1 MKGYPSRLPYFQED
15 TVVAAGGTVNRY
27 LFALEGWRRG
37 LRLRV
42 HRKKVLLRS
51 DERRHYFTGRVDLV
65 SKDAKQTCIDKDLT
79 RQCLA
84 KAGVPVPLGKRFRYS
99 CEVDEMTK
107 YADNLGFPVV
117 LKPHNGSTGRG
128 VVVNIPDRGTLKK
141 EITNLRKTLGKRD
154 LIVEKYFNGDDYRV
168 LVQRNRVVGAIKRIP
183 ANITGNG
190 KDSIDALI
198 SQKNFLRKKNPYL
211 AKRLI
216 NVDREVIAHLA
227 QQGYK
232 LKSRPASGELVYLRS
247 KCNLAAGGDPIDVTD
262 EIPGYVRDLAIQ
274 AVQAVPGLPGGGVD
288 ILVNEKEKRACV
300 IEING
305 APQLGMHLF
314 PIKGQARD
322 VVGAILDDVFP
333 EAKPRSQSVAL
344 VINFSEIQQILD
356 SGAVTQVTVSPYP
369 QGELKALRLI
379 VSGKVQGVG
388 FRRWVHKKA
397 TSLKISGHV
406 QNLDNGDVELVVAGN
421 VNCIEEFKTSLAK
434 TKKFPIKKIS
444 ESSWNKPICIGFKII
459 R

>member
-1 MKGYPSRLPYFQED
+1 MKECPSRLPQFQED

-27 LFALEGWRRG
+27 LIALEGWRRG

-65 SKDAKQTCIDKDLT
+65 SEDAKQTCIDKDLT

-84 KAGVPVPLGKRFRYS
+84 KAGVAVPLGKRFRYS

-117 LKPHNGSTGRG
+117 LKPYNGSTGRG
-128 VVVNIPDRGTLKK
+128 VVVNIPDRGALKK
-141 EITNLRKTLGKRD
+141 EIKDLRKTVGKRD
-154 LIVEKYFNGDDYRV
+154 LIVEKYFDGDDYRV
-168 LVQRNRVVGAIKRIP
+168 LVQRNRVLGAIKRIP

-190 KDSIDALI
+190 KDSIEVLI
-198 SQKNFLRKKNPYL
+198 NQKNGLRKENPYL

-216 NVDREVIAHLA
+216 EVDREILANLA

-232 LKSRPASGELVYLRS
+232 LISRPASGKRIYLRS

-262 EIPGYVRDLAIQ
+262 EIPEYVRNLAVQ

-333 EAKPRSQSVAL
+333 ETKHRFQSVEL

-356 SGAVTQVTVSPYP
+356 SGAVTQITVSPYP
-369 QGELKALRLI
+369 EGEQKALRLI
-379 VSGKVQGVG
+379 VSGKIQGVG
-388 FRRWVHKKA
+388 FRRWIHKKA

-421 VNCIEEFKTSLAK
+421 VNSIEEITTSLAK
-434 TKKFPIKKIS
+434 TKKFPINKIT
-444 ESSWNKPICIGFKII
+444 ESSWNKPICIGFK
-459 R
+459 